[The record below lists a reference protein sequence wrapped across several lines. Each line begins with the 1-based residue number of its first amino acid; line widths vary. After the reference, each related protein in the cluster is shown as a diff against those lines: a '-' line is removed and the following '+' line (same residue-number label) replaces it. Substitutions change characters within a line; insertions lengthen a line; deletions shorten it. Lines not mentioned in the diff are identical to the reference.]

1 MWTVTTSAD
10 GTQKRSRLRV
20 AASACGVMSLGFV
33 LLALFLRLDHATTR
47 PLRIYTTAPLIATS
61 TSPPLSRAATLAR
74 ARSPP
79 LWSSP
84 QVTLPSVAV
93 EEVPS
98 HSRAPRDSIISALF
112 ARYWSLK
119 AIAAMGAFV
128 VVLRIQSCRA
138 WLGTQAFVLLQ
149 RNRIPAEYSILLTGQ
164 DSRPLPRTAMTML
177 SVGGEEDPENAEQPE
192 PEDSERFQ
200 QEADVSFTQGL
211 RGAAQ
216 PVPPPPPP
224 PAPGAP
230 KPKYLAC
237 IPQFNLENLT
247 LPGQVQTLHLYDRPL
262 LGALAFGMAK
272 GGFLVHAALDHE
284 AAARR
289 EFRLHKYGTVLKIL
303 SQKPSKQTSKY
314 GDSSVSRLVTVV
326 GVRPIR
332 VASIFQTDPFVL
344 AAVEDT
350 SHTLTSDCPARA
362 SRVREV
368 FAECARLRS
377 EIGVEGVG
385 DVDLDNLHAAVE
397 LHNGAEVD
405 GRALQVLALAATEGM
420 PAAVRLKALTLS
432 GDDDGEGLFEV
443 VLSALEDDL
452 RRLAALKAIG

>member
-1 MWTVTTSAD
+1 MHWAFVCTPQEGLGSAD
-10 GTQKRSRLRV
+10 
-20 AASACGVMSLGFV
+20 
-33 LLALFLRLDHATTR
+33 LL
-47 PLRIYTTAPLIATS
+47 
-61 TSPPLSRAATLAR
+61 
-74 ARSPP
+74 
-79 LWSSP
+79 
-84 QVTLPSVAV
+84 V
-93 EEVPS
+93 
-98 HSRAPRDSIISALF
+98 
-112 ARYWSLK
+112 
-119 AIAAMGAFV
+119 
-128 VVLRIQSCRA
+128 
-138 WLGTQAFVLLQ
+138 
-149 RNRIPAEYSILLTGQ
+149 
-164 DSRPLPRTAMTML
+164 PLPRPAFPP
-177 SVGGEEDPENAEQPE
+177 S
-192 PEDSERFQ
+192 
-200 QEADVSFTQGL
+200 
-211 RGAAQ
+211 
-216 PVPPPPPP
+216 PPPHPLSTLKKLQCPRRLLSP
-224 PAPGAP
+224 TPHPLP
-230 KPKYLAC
+230 CLA
-237 IPQFNLENLT
+237 L
-247 LPGQVQTLHLYDRPL
+247 
-262 LGALAFGMAK
+262 
-272 GGFLVHAALDHE
+272 
-284 AAARR
+284 
-289 EFRLHKYGTVLKIL
+289 
-303 SQKPSKQTSKY
+303 QKPSKQTSKY